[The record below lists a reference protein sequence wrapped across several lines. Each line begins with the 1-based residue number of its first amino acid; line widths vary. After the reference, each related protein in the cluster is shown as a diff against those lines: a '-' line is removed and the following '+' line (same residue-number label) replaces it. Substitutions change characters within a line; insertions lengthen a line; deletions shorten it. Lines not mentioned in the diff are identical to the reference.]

1 MTAIPTNCDNTTFSF
16 RTKTLINVEHTGSIH
31 AITAARDAV
40 VDESPTVYSIYGAA
54 VDSVAIAII

>member
-1 MTAIPTNCDNTTFSF
+1 M
-16 RTKTLINVEHTGSIH
+16 LINVEHTGSIH

-40 VDESPTVYSIYGAA
+40 VDESPTVYSIYGTA